1 MLHRVMIKTTPLH
14 DVAGRVDYISNPDRQ
29 EQLVY
34 ADEACADL
42 GFWKDLS
49 AYCQKSAPGKRAR
62 EGREL
67 IIPLPNE
74 FSKEIPPEDIANAF
88 RSLLEQETGT
98 RWAIALH
105 WNKTKQSYHLH
116 AVGSENPEV
125 RENDVTPES
134 VKPRKPLKR
143 DTYFDADGKRSVKQK
158 CIDPE
163 TKELLPG
170 CFLVKKGEVQPA
182 RAPERF
188 GQKVRRMTQKS
199 FLKEVKADV
208 ADLMTEMCR
217 YADIDKEFVLADFI
231 REDTLYLKQVS
242 RKKGLPEEKSKK
254 ADAYNKTAQE
264 YNEAVD
270 ALMQHYPEAAHTDE
284 LEQIAQLMNRK
295 SAADRDG
302 FVGAVREI
310 TKALQM
316 QFAAARAAAA
326 RPKVSSVADFA
337 SRYREKSSLDAAD
350 HNLNR
355 VLRYF
360 RAAIEDDDKGA
371 ARRYYEMT
379 AKRER
384 DDREEER

>member
-1 MLHRVMIKTTPLH
+1 M
-14 DVAGRVDYISNPDRQ
+14 
-29 EQLVY
+29 
-34 ADEACADL
+34 
-42 GFWKDLS
+42 
-49 AYCQKSAPGKRAR
+49 
-62 EGREL
+62 
-67 IIPLPNE
+67 
-74 FSKEIPPEDIANAF
+74 
-88 RSLLEQETGT
+88 
-98 RWAIALH
+98 
-105 WNKTKQSYHLH
+105 
-116 AVGSENPEV
+116 
-125 RENDVTPES
+125 
-134 VKPRKPLKR
+134 
-143 DTYFDADGKRSVKQK
+143 
-158 CIDPE
+158 
-163 TKELLPG
+163 PG
-170 CFLVKKGEVQPA
+170 CFLVKKGEVQPE

-199 FLKEVKADV
+199 FLREVKADV

-242 RKKGLPEEKSKK
+242 RKKGLPDEKSKK
-254 ADAYNKTAQE
+254 ADVYNKTAQE

-270 ALMQHYPEAAHTDE
+270 ALVQHYPEAAHTDE

-350 HNLNR
+350 RNLSR

-360 RAAIEDDDKGA
+360 KAAMEDDDKGA
-371 ARRYYEMT
+371 AHRYYEMT
-379 AKRER
+379 AKREQ

>member
-14 DVAGRVDYISNPDRQ
+14 DVTGRVDYISNPDRQ

-74 FSKEIPPEDIANAF
+74 FSKKIPPDSIADAF
-88 RSLLEQETGT
+88 QNLLEQETGT

-105 WNKTKQSYHLH
+105 WNKMKQSYHLH
-116 AVGSENPEV
+116 AIGSENPEA
-125 RENDVTPES
+125 REKGVTPES
-134 VKPRKPLKR
+134 AKPRKPLKR
-143 DTYFDADGKRSVKQK
+143 DTYFDTDGKRSVKQK

-170 CFLVKKGEVQPA
+170 CFLVKKGEVQPE

-199 FLKEVKADV
+199 FLREVKADV

-231 REDTLYLKQVS
+231 REDTL
-242 RKKGLPEEKSKK
+242 
-254 ADAYNKTAQE
+254 
-264 YNEAVD
+264 
-270 ALMQHYPEAAHTDE
+270 
-284 LEQIAQLMNRK
+284 
-295 SAADRDG
+295 
-302 FVGAVREI
+302 
-310 TKALQM
+310 
-316 QFAAARAAAA
+316 
-326 RPKVSSVADFA
+326 
-337 SRYREKSSLDAAD
+337 SLI
-350 HNLNR
+350 H
-355 VLRYF
+355 
-360 RAAIEDDDKGA
+360 I
-371 ARRYYEMT
+371 
-379 AKRER
+379 
-384 DDREEER
+384 

>member
-170 CFLVKKGEVQPA
+170 VF
-182 RAPERF
+182 
-188 GQKVRRMTQKS
+188 
-199 FLKEVKADV
+199 
-208 ADLMTEMCR
+208 
-217 YADIDKEFVLADFI
+217 
-231 REDTLYLKQVS
+231 
-242 RKKGLPEEKSKK
+242 
-254 ADAYNKTAQE
+254 
-264 YNEAVD
+264 
-270 ALMQHYPEAAHTDE
+270 
-284 LEQIAQLMNRK
+284 
-295 SAADRDG
+295 
-302 FVGAVREI
+302 
-310 TKALQM
+310 
-316 QFAAARAAAA
+316 
-326 RPKVSSVADFA
+326 
-337 SRYREKSSLDAAD
+337 
-350 HNLNR
+350 
-355 VLRYF
+355 
-360 RAAIEDDDKGA
+360 
-371 ARRYYEMT
+371 
-379 AKRER
+379 
-384 DDREEER
+384 